1 MANLFGALRREKS
14 SINIP
19 PVVVVGLGRF
29 GSSLARELMEHGV
42 EVLGID
48 ADEKLVREHTRPTS
62 PKRSAPIPPMRR
74 PCASW
79 ASTRWN
85 ASSWPSAPT

>member
-48 ADEKLVREHTRPTS
+48 ADEKLVREHAAWALARIG
-62 PKRSAPIPPMRR
+62 ARR
-74 PCASW
+74 QAK
-79 ASTRWN
+79 
-85 ASSWPSAPT
+85 

>member
-1 MANLFGALRREKS
+1 MFSALRREKK

-19 PVVVVGLGRF
+19 PVVVMGMGRF

-48 ADEKLVREHTRPTS
+48 AEEKHVREHAAYLTEAVT
-62 PKRSAPIPPMRR
+62 ADTTD
-74 PCASW
+74 A
-79 ASTRWN
+79 
-85 ASSWPSAPT
+85 